1 MKVCVD
7 RCVCFDRSFV
17 ELQTIAQLQGLTT
30 LEALQEE
37 TDFGLA
43 CRICNPYV
51 RRMLRTG
58 ETTFSVLLSE
68 QDEPGPLSGRPPKTA
83 STNPRG

>member
-7 RCVCFDRSFV
+7 RCVCFDRPFV
-17 ELQTIAQLQGLTT
+17 ELLAVARSHGIVT

-58 ETTFSVLLSE
+58 KTTFDELLNESDEPRSVLSE
-68 QDEPGPLSGRPPKTA
+68 KRDKGR
-83 STNPRG
+83 

>member
-7 RCVCFDRSFV
+7 RCVCFDRPFV
-17 ELQTIAQLQGLTT
+17 ELLAISRARGAAT

-43 CRICNPYV
+43 CRICNPSV

-58 ETTFSVLLSE
+58 QTTFEVLLSE
-68 QDEPGPLSGRPPKTA
+68 ADEPGPVAAALIK
-83 STNPRG
+83 RGAG

>member
-7 RCVCFDRSFV
+7 RCVCFDRPFV
-17 ELQTIAQLQGLTT
+17 ELLQIARASGIAT
-30 LEALQEE
+30 LEHLQEE

-58 ETTFSVLLSE
+58 QTTFDVLLNDD
-68 QDEPGPLSGRPPKTA
+68 DEPRTVLPETSKKPM
-83 STNPRG
+83 SS

>member
-7 RCVCFDRSFV
+7 RCVCFDRPFV
-17 ELQTIAQLQGLTT
+17 ELLQIARSTGATT

-58 ETTFSVLLSE
+58 TTNFDVLLSDA
-68 QDEPGPLSGRPPKTA
+68 DEPGAPLAAKVTKPT
-83 STNPRG
+83 PR

>member
-1 MKVCVD
+1 MKICVD
-7 RCVCFDRSFV
+7 RCVCFARPFT
-17 ELQTIAQLQGLTT
+17 ELLTIARAAGATT

-37 TDFGLA
+37 TEFGLA

-58 ETTFSVLLSE
+58 QTCFSELLSDA
-68 QDEPGPLSGRPPKTA
+68 DEPGPVSSSQR
-83 STNPRG
+83 TNVTRARE

>member
-7 RCVCFDRSFV
+7 RCVCFDRPFV
-17 ELQTIAQLQGLTT
+17 ELLAIARARDATS

-58 ETTFSVLLSE
+58 QTTFDALLHE
-68 QDEPGPLSGRPPKTA
+68 ADEPGPGYAAMIKRAGK
-83 STNPRG
+83 